1 MLLSIPTIHK
11 QDALCVYDEWRDETD
26 EFFDHLSDEEWIEK
40 YGYSCE
46 KARCFGWYM
55 EDQVVRIDEEG
66 NVFVKCPGNNYT
78 DYKRG
83 NTIKDHR
90 WFHSII
96 SRPRLTKSPRNSTT
110 TTASLGVMSVCP
122 ATLRV
127 Q

>member
-1 MLLSIPTIHK
+1 MGYQS
-11 QDALCVYDEWRDETD
+11 YEEWKDETA
-26 EFFDHLSDEEWIEK
+26 EFFDHLSDEVWKEK

-55 EDQVVRIDEEG
+55 EDELVRIDDEG
-66 NVFVKCPGNNYT
+66 NVFVKSPGNKYT

-96 SRPRLTKSPRNSTT
+96 SRPEVNEITKEQYDNYGVTWRYAGLPGDPSGSEIVYLTAAN
-110 TTASLGVMSVCP
+110 
-122 ATLRV
+122 